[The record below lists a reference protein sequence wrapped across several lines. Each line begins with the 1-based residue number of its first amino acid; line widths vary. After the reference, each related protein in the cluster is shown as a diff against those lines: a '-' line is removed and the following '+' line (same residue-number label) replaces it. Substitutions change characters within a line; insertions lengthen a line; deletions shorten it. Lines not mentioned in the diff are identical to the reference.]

1 VPHRD
6 RKLARPPLWAIWL
19 IGIPLAVAATLLAV
33 FFFTLFLVVF
43 VLAATI
49 VALRLWWLRR
59 QLRNARSEEVIEGE
73 YTVVRKS
80 ERLTE
85 DDRGK

>member
-1 VPHRD
+1 MPEHSQLLR
-6 RKLARPPLWAIWL
+6 LPIWAIWL
-19 IGIPLAVAATLLAV
+19 IGVPLAISATLLAV

-43 VLAATI
+43 ALGITV

-59 QLRNARSEEVIEGE
+59 KLRSARTGEVIEGE

-80 ERLTE
+80 ERLSE
-85 DDRGK
+85 VDRR